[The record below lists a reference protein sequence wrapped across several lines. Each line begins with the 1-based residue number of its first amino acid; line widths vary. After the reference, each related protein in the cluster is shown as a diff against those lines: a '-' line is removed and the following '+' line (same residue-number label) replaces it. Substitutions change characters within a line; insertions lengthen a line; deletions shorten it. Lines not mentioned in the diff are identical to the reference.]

1 MTGSFF
7 ALISRM
13 RNIRRWGLM
22 RNSIEENIQ
31 EHSHMTAVLAHA
43 LALIRRDVFGRDA
56 EPEKAAAAAL
66 YHDASE
72 IITGDMPTPVKYL
85 NGSITGAYR
94 EVEASA
100 VRRLLELLPPEL
112 RGSYREALCPEDEE
126 IRALVKAADKLSAY
140 IKCLEE
146 LRAGNR
152 EFTSAERQ
160 IRAALEASPLPELRY
175 FMERFLPSFGMTLD
189 ELTANDSKEDGHNA

>member
-66 YHDASE
+66 YHAASE
-72 IITGDMPTPVKYL
+72 IITGDMPPPVKFL
-85 NGSITGAYR
+85 PGGAVSRGRGNTGARQGGRQALGLYKM
-94 EVEASA
+94 
-100 VRRLLELLPPEL
+100 P
-112 RGSYREALCPEDEE
+112 RGAQGGEPRVYIGR
-126 IRALVKAADKLSAY
+126 KANQGGA
-140 IKCLEE
+140 
-146 LRAGNR
+146 
-152 EFTSAERQ
+152 
-160 IRAALEASPLPELRY
+160 
-175 FMERFLPSFGMTLD
+175 
-189 ELTANDSKEDGHNA
+189 

>member
-22 RNSIEENIQ
+22 RNSVDENIQ

-43 LALIRRDVFGRDA
+43 LALIRRDVFGLEA
-56 EPEKAAAAAL
+56 EPERAAAVAL

-85 NGSITGAYR
+85 NGSIAGAYK
-94 EVEASA
+94 EVERAA
-100 VRRLLELLPPEL
+100 MEKLLGLLPEEL
-112 RGSYREALCPEDEE
+112 RASYGDALCCRDES
-126 IRALVKAADKLSAY
+126 INAIVKAADKLSAY
-140 IKCLEE
+140 IKCVEE
-146 LRAGNR
+146 LRAGNN
-152 EFTSAERQ
+152 EFKSAEKQ
-160 IRAALEASPLPELRY
+160 LRALLEASPLPEVRY
-175 FMERFLPSFGMTLD
+175 FMERFMPSFGMTLD
-189 ELTANDSKEDGHNA
+189 ELTAGGP

>member
-43 LALIRRDVFGRDA
+43 LALIRRDIYSQA
-56 EPEKAAAAAL
+56 CSPEKAAAAAL

-85 NGSITGAYR
+85 NGKITGAYK
-94 EVEASA
+94 EVEETA
-100 VRRLLELLPPEL
+100 VMRLLELLPNELRLSYKETISPEDPEL
-112 RGSYREALCPEDEE
+112 KAL
-126 IRALVKAADKLSAY
+126 IKAADKLSAY
-140 IKCLEE
+140 IKCVEE
-146 LRAGNR
+146 LRAGNH
-152 EFTSAERQ
+152 EFASAEKQ
-160 IRAALEASPLPELRY
+160 IRTVLDASPLPEVKY
-175 FMERFLPSFGMTLD
+175 FMEHFMPSFGMTLD
-189 ELTANDSKEDGHNA
+189 ELTADDR